1 MNIAAGEI
9 FKVEYPFVME
19 DYQMFDEDG
28 PFAVKNWR
36 PGVRYENVDNF
47 GTVDT
52 KIDGKGIMHLTVVDV
67 HKPGKFPTRVFYT
80 RQWEGPDGKRFGKG
94 NLHITT
100 AQHFKRLAGGY
111 RYWDTIDL

>member
-1 MNIAAGEI
+1 MNISVGEA
-9 FKVEYPFVME
+9 FRVEYPFVLE
-19 DYQMFDEDG
+19 DYQTFDEGG
-28 PFAVKNWR
+28 PFTEKKWR
-36 PGVRYENVDNF
+36 PGVRYEQVDNF
-47 GTVDT
+47 GGVDT
-52 KIDGKGIMHLTVVDV
+52 KIDGKGAMHLAVVDV

-100 AQHFKRLAGGY
+100 TQHFKRLVGGY